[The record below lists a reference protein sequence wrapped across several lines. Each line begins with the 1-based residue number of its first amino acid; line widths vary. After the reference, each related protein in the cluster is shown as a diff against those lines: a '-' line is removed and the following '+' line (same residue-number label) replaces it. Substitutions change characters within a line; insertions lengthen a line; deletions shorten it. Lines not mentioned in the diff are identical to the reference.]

1 MRPTP
6 NDRPTELDGLTRSL
20 DFRFETTL
28 RRTDKTLLAGGSL
41 DGQPVVVKLLLDP
54 DPFWAA
60 KWRHEIGVYRVFARH
75 RPPVRVPALLHTDG
89 TRLLILERLPGQ
101 PLDADRY
108 PTRAVDDR
116 AVDSALDALRALAAW
131 HPPAGVFT
139 PTFDYPDRVR
149 RYHAHGLLDDAD
161 RTALTA
167 LLDVCA
173 DRWQVNHGDPLPSNL
188 LLHGDACALLDW
200 EFTGLF
206 LPGFDLAMLQTL
218 LVRTPA
224 ARARIEAAVAE
235 DCIAVPFAVNLVM
248 VLTRELR
255 LHRELPP
262 DAPHRT
268 RLALL
273 EPARQEA
280 CRRIH
285 ALAAAGA

>member
-1 MRPTP
+1 MRPTT
-6 NDRPTELDGLTRSL
+6 NDQPAELNGLTRSL

-28 RRTDKTLLAGGSL
+28 RRTDKTLLASGSL
-41 DGQPVVVKLLLDP
+41 EGQPVVVKLLLDP

-60 KWRHEIGVYRVFARH
+60 KWRHEIGVYRVFVRH
-75 RPPVRVPALLHTDG
+75 HPPVRVPALLHTDG

-101 PLDADRY
+101 PVDADRY
-108 PTRAVDDR
+108 PTRPVADR
-116 AVDSALDALRALAAW
+116 AIGAALDALRALAGW

-139 PTFDYPDRVR
+139 PTFDYSDRIR
-149 RYHAHGLLDDAD
+149 RYHAHGLLDNAD

-167 LLDVCA
+167 LLGDRG

-188 LLHGDACALLDW
+188 LLDGDTCALLDW

-206 LPGFDLAMLQTL
+206 LPGFDLAMLHTL

-224 ARARIEAAVAE
+224 ARARIEAAVAA
-235 DCIAVPFAVNLVM
+235 DGIAVPFVVNLAM

-255 LHRELPP
+255 RHHELPP

-268 RLALL
+268 RLAFL
-273 EPARQEA
+273 EPAWQEA
-280 CRRIH
+280 RHRIH
-285 ALAAAGA
+285 TLATGGA